1 MNTLP
6 TVSVL
11 GLGNLGRAVAER
23 FLDAGHPVTVW
34 NRSPGRAERLRERGA
49 AVAADP
55 ETAVAASELVVTVL
69 LDHPA
74 VREVLGGAA
83 AELEGRTVL
92 NLSSGTPEQAGELAS
107 WVTGRGAAFLAGAVL
122 AVPQTLGTPEASTM
136 VSGDGE
142 AFERYRAAVDQLGAV
157 RYAGAGPELAS
168 AYDVAVLAGM
178 YGMFSGF
185 FQSLALAEASG
196 ITAVEVTELLVP
208 WLNGAAAVLPHF
220 ALEADA
226 REYAT
231 EMSNVNI
238 NRAGL
243 ASILDSGRARGVPD
257 DLLAPLLAR
266 LDRQAEDGHGE
277 ESLSRV
283 VETFRAGTGR
293 PLGS

>member
-23 FLDAGHPVTVW
+23 LLDAG
-34 NRSPGRAERLRERGA
+34 PGRAERLRERGA
-49 AVAADP
+49 AVAAEP
-55 ETAVAASELVVTVL
+55 VAAVAASELVVTVL

-74 VREVLGGAA
+74 VREVLGGAT

-107 WVTGRGAAFLAGAVL
+107 WVTAQGAAFLAGAVL
-122 AVPQTLGTPEASTM
+122 AVPQTLGTPEAFTQI
-136 VSGDGE
+136 SGDTG
-142 AFERYRAAVDQLGAV
+142 AFERYRAAVDVLGTV

-196 ITAVEVTELLVP
+196 ITAVGVTELLVP
-208 WLNGAAAVLPHF
+208 WLTEAAAVLPLF
-220 ALEADA
+220 AREADA

-231 EMSNVNI
+231 ETSNVNI

-243 ASILDSGRARGVPD
+243 ASILDSGRARGVPG

-266 LDRQAEDGHGE
+266 LDRQAEEGHGE

-283 VETFRAGTGR
+283 VETFRAGAGEPVR
-293 PLGS
+293 V

>member
-1 MNTLP
+1 MNSRP

-23 FLDAGHPVTVW
+23 FLEAGYPVTVW
-34 NRSPGRAERLRERGA
+34 NRSPERAERLRAGGA
-49 AVAADP
+49 AVAAGP
-55 ETAVAASELVVTVL
+55 AAAVAASELVVTVL

-107 WVTGRGAAFLAGAVL
+107 WAAGRGAAFLAGAVL
-122 AVPQTLGTPEASTM
+122 AVPQTVGTAEALTQ
-136 VSGDGE
+136 VSGDTA
-142 AFERYRAAVDQLGAV
+142 AFERYRAVLDRLGTV

-196 ITAVEVTELLVP
+196 ITAAEITELLVP
-208 WLNGAAAVLPHF
+208 WLAGAAAVLPLF
-220 ALEADA
+220 AGEADA

-231 EMSNVNI
+231 ETSNLNI

-243 ASILDSGRARGVPD
+243 AAILDSGRTRGVPD

-266 LDRQAEDGHGE
+266 LDRQVEDGYGR
-277 ESLSRV
+277 ESLARV
-283 VETFRAGTGR
+283 AETFR
-293 PLGS
+293 